1 MLSVVAVLSTCA
13 SADFLPAPEPHETIE
28 KAKAAIIIN
37 VNAILFIC
45 FFFNPTK
52 LINFA
57 FIMANPLKQ
66 LAGQTVIYGLST
78 ILARIINFLFV
89 PIYTRL
95 LTPESYGVVTEF
107 MAYIAVLQ
115 VVLVLGLETGCFRF
129 ANKEGVDPKKVYSS
143 AFVTVFC
150 VSATFLALMIAFASP
165 IASLLGYGG
174 YEACVM
180 YMGGILALDAV
191 TAILFAKLRQ
201 ENKAFKF
208 AILKTV
214 KIITETAANLVLFLW
229 FPKHVDS
236 ARWLLHFIPETPD
249 FSYVIFAIFISC
261 IVCGLLFIPDFLK
274 LSFRL
279 DRKLMRQMLAYSLPL
294 MVAALPGVINDFLD
308 RILFR
313 FFDTNADAWRSSL
326 GLYQAAVKLAVIMNL
341 FIQMFR
347 YAAEPFFFKRAR
359 EKDSRQL
366 YASVQEYF
374 TAFCGLVFL
383 GVILYID
390 IIALILGPQFRSAV
404 GIVPVM
410 LLSYMILGMLFNV
423 SMWYKLSGKTDMA
436 IWITLSGLAVT
447 ALVIILFMP
456 KYSYWAAAF
465 GHLAS
470 YVVMFAISSVLGA
483 KYYPI
488 PYRWGRL
495 MGIFLLMGTA
505 YGASLLVD
513 SLFFADV
520 ALGQSPAGQVV
531 AKLGVHTLLILLYA
545 LAAWKTIRHRS

>member
-1 MLSVVAVLSTCA
+1 
-13 SADFLPAPEPHETIE
+13 
-28 KAKAAIIIN
+28 
-37 VNAILFIC
+37 
-45 FFFNPTK
+45 
-52 LINFA
+52 
-57 FIMANPLKQ
+57 MANPLKQ

-115 VVLVLGLETGCFRF
+115 VMLVLGLETGCFRF
-129 ANKEGVDPKKVYSS
+129 ANKEGVDPRKVYSN

-150 VSATFLALMIAFASP
+150 ISATSLALMIAFAGP
-165 IASLLGYGG
+165 ISSALGYQG
-174 YEACVM
+174 YSSCIM

-201 ENKAFKF
+201 ENKALKF
-208 AILKTV
+208 AIFKTI

-236 ARWLLHFIPETPD
+236 ARWLLGFIPEAPD

-261 IVCGLLFIPDFLK
+261 VVCGLLFIPDYLK

-279 DRKLMRQMLAYSLPL
+279 DPKLLRQMLAYSIPL

-313 FFDTNADAWRSSL
+313 YFDTNADAWRSSL

-347 YAAEPFFFKRAR
+347 YAAEPFFFRRAR

-390 IIALILGPQFRSAV
+390 VVALILGPQFREAV
-404 GIVPVM
+404 GVVPIM

-423 SMWYKLSGKTDMA
+423 SMWYKLSGKTNMV
-436 IWITLSGLAVT
+436 IWITLAGLIVT
-447 ALVIILFMP
+447 AIVIVLFMP
-456 KYSYWAAAF
+456 EYSYWAAAY

-470 YVVMFAISSVLGA
+470 YVVMFVISSLLGA

-495 MGIFLLMGTA
+495 AGIIICMGAA
-505 YGASLLVD
+505 YGLSLCIDNTFFAEVRIQDGCTSLLL
-513 SLFFADV
+513 S
-520 ALGQSPAGQVV
+520 
-531 AKLGVHTLLILLYA
+531 KLAVHTLLIALYA
-545 LAAWKTIRHRS
+545 AGAWTLIRARK

>member
-1 MLSVVAVLSTCA
+1 M
-13 SADFLPAPEPHETIE
+13 
-28 KAKAAIIIN
+28 
-37 VNAILFIC
+37 
-45 FFFNPTK
+45 
-52 LINFA
+52 
-57 FIMANPLKQ
+57 
-66 LAGQTVIYGLST
+66 IYGLST

-95 LTPESYGVVTEF
+95 LSPESYGVVTEF

-129 ANKEGVDPKKVYSS
+129 ANKEGVDSRKVYAN

-150 VSATFLALMIAFASP
+150 ISATFLALMIAFASP
-165 IASLLGYGG
+165 ISSALGYEG
-174 YEACVM
+174 YGACIR
-180 YMGGILALDAV
+180 YMGGILALDSI

-201 ENKAFKF
+201 ENKALKF

-214 KIITETAANLVLFLW
+214 KIITETAANLILFLW
-229 FPKHVDS
+229 FPTHTGS
-236 ARWLLHFIPETPD
+236 AQWLLRLIPATPD

-261 IVCGLLFIPDFLK
+261 VVCGGLFIPDILK

-279 DRKLMRQMLAYSLPL
+279 DGRLLKQMLAYSLPL
-294 MVAALPGVINDFLD
+294 MVAALPGVVNDFLD

-313 FFDTNADAWRSSL
+313 YFDTNAEAWRSSL

-347 YAAEPFFFKRAR
+347 YAAEPFFFRRAR
-359 EKDSRQL
+359 EKDSRAL

-404 GIVPVM
+404 GVVPVM

-423 SMWYKLSGKTDMA
+423 SMWYKLSGKTNMA

-447 ALVIILFMP
+447 AIVIVAFMP
-456 KYSYWAAAF
+456 KYSYWAAAY

-483 KYYPI
+483 RYYPI

-495 MGIFLLMGTA
+495 LGIFLLMGA
-505 YGASLLVD
+505 VYVVSLLLPSM
-513 SLFFADV
+513 SLG
-520 ALGQSPAGQVV
+520 LKS
-531 AKLGVHTLLILLYA
+531 GVHTVLLSLYA
-545 LAAWKTIRHRS
+545 VGAWKIIR

>member
-1 MLSVVAVLSTCA
+1 
-13 SADFLPAPEPHETIE
+13 
-28 KAKAAIIIN
+28 
-37 VNAILFIC
+37 
-45 FFFNPTK
+45 
-52 LINFA
+52 
-57 FIMANPLKQ
+57 MANPLKQ

-95 LTPESYGVVTEF
+95 LSPESYGVVTEF

-150 VSATFLALMIAFASP
+150 VSATFLALMIAFATP
-165 IASLLGYGG
+165 IASMLGYEG
-174 YEACVM
+174 YQSCIM
-180 YMGGILALDAV
+180 YMGGILSLDAV

-201 ENKAFKF
+201 ENKALKF
-208 AILKTV
+208 AIFKTI
-214 KIITETAANLVLFLW
+214 KIITETVANLILFLW
-229 FPKHVDS
+229 FPKNVDS

-249 FSYVIFAIFISC
+249 FSYVIFSIFISC
-261 IVCGLLFIPDFLK
+261 IVCGFLFIPDFTK

-279 DRKLMRQMLAYSLPL
+279 DPKLLKQMLAYSLPL
-294 MVAALPGVINDFLD
+294 MVAALPGVVNDFLD

-347 YAAEPFFFKRAR
+347 YAAEPFFFRRAR

-390 IIALILGPQFRSAV
+390 VIALILGPQFRSAV
-404 GIVPVM
+404 GIVPIM

-436 IWITLSGLAVT
+436 IWITLSGLVVT
-447 ALVIILFMP
+447 AVVIVLFMP

-470 YVVMFAISSVLGA
+470 YIVMFVISSVLGA

-495 MGIFLLMGTA
+495 LMILLLMGTT
-505 YGASLLVD
+505 YGISVLIDRMAFDGV
-513 SLFFADV
+513 V
-520 ALGQSPAGQVV
+520 LGQSPAGLVIMKMS
-531 AKLGVHTLLILLYA
+531 AHTALILIYIIA
-545 LAAWKTIRHRS
+545 VWRTIRKGSRPTSL

>member
-1 MLSVVAVLSTCA
+1 
-13 SADFLPAPEPHETIE
+13 
-28 KAKAAIIIN
+28 
-37 VNAILFIC
+37 
-45 FFFNPTK
+45 
-52 LINFA
+52 
-57 FIMANPLKQ
+57 MANPLKQ

-78 ILARIINFLFV
+78 SLARIINFLFV

-115 VVLVLGLETGCFRF
+115 VVLVMGLETGCFRF
-129 ANKEGVDPKKVYSS
+129 ANKEGVDPKKVYSN
-143 AFVTVFC
+143 AFVSVFC
-150 VSATFLALMIAFASP
+150 ISATFLALMIAFAGP
-165 IASLLGYGG
+165 ISAALGYEG
-174 YEACVM
+174 YSSCIM
-180 YMGGILALDAV
+180 YVGGILALDSV

-201 ENKAFKF
+201 ENKALRF
-208 AILKTV
+208 AIFKTI
-214 KIITETAANLVLFLW
+214 KIITETAANLFLFLW
-229 FPKHVDS
+229 FPKHVAS
-236 ARWLLHFIPETPD
+236 AQWLLNFIPATPD

-261 IVCGLLFIPDFLK
+261 IVCGLLFIPEYLR
-274 LSFRL
+274 LSFSL
-279 DRKLMRQMLAYSLPL
+279 DPKLLRQMLAYSLPL
-294 MVAALPGVINDFLD
+294 MVAALPGIINDFLD

-313 FFDTNADAWRSSL
+313 YFDTNAEAWRSSL

-347 YAAEPFFFKRAR
+347 YAAEPFFFRRAKD
-359 EKDSRQL
+359 KDSREL

-390 IIALILGPQFRSAV
+390 VVALILGPQFRSAV
-404 GIVPVM
+404 GVVPVM
-410 LLSYMILGMLFNV
+410 LLSYMLLGMLFNV
-423 SMWYKLSGKTDMA
+423 SMWYKLSGKTNMA
-436 IWITLSGLAVT
+436 IWITLAGLVVT

-456 KYSYWAAAF
+456 KYSYWAAAY

-495 MGIFLLMGTA
+495 LMIVLAMGAM
-505 YGASLLVD
+505 YGVSTLID
-513 SLFFADV
+513 STVFEGV
-520 ALGQSPAGQVV
+520 AFGQSSVGLVV
-531 AKLGVHTLLILLYA
+531 TKLAVHTVLILVYMV
-545 LAAWKTIRHRS
+545 AAWRLIRRK

>member
-1 MLSVVAVLSTCA
+1 M
-13 SADFLPAPEPHETIE
+13 
-28 KAKAAIIIN
+28 
-37 VNAILFIC
+37 
-45 FFFNPTK
+45 
-52 LINFA
+52 
-57 FIMANPLKQ
+57 
-66 LAGQTVIYGLST
+66 IYGLST

-129 ANKEGVDPKKVYSS
+129 ANKEGVDPKKVYSN

-150 VSATFLALMIAFASP
+150 VSATLLALMIAFAGP
-165 IASLLGYGG
+165 ISAALGYEG
-174 YEACVM
+174 YSACIM
-180 YMGGILALDAV
+180 YMGGILALDSV

-201 ENKAFKF
+201 EGRALKF
-208 AILKTV
+208 AIFKTI
-214 KIITETAANLVLFLW
+214 KIVTETAANLVLFLW
-229 FPKHVDS
+229 FPKYCAQFAAQAGTQAS
-236 ARWLLHFIPETPD
+236 ALTASDVWLLKFIPATPD

-261 IVCGLLFIPDFLK
+261 VVCGLLFIPDYLK

-279 DRKLMRQMLAYSLPL
+279 EPKLLRQMLAYSLPL
-294 MVAALPGVINDFLD
+294 MVAALPGIVNDFLD

-313 FFDTNADAWRSSL
+313 YFDTNAEAWRSSL

-347 YAAEPFFFKRAR
+347 YAAEPFFFRRAR
-359 EKDSRQL
+359 EKDSKDL
-366 YASVQEYF
+366 YALVQEYF

-404 GIVPVM
+404 GVVPVM

-423 SMWYKLSGKTDMA
+423 SMWYKLSGKTNMA
-436 IWITLSGLAVT
+436 IWITFAGLAVT
-447 ALVIILFMP
+447 AVVIVLFMP
-456 KYSYWAAAF
+456 KYSYWAAAY

-470 YVVMFAISSVLGA
+470 YVVMFAISALLGA

-495 MGIFLLMGTA
+495 AAIVGLMFLV
-505 YGASLLVD
+505 YGVSMYLDAKCFTNVVIGEASNGLV
-513 SLFFADV
+513 A
-520 ALGQSPAGQVV
+520 
-531 AKLGVHTLLILLYA
+531 AKLGVHTLFIALYA
-545 LAAWKTIRHRS
+545 VGSWITIRKR

>member
-1 MLSVVAVLSTCA
+1 
-13 SADFLPAPEPHETIE
+13 
-28 KAKAAIIIN
+28 
-37 VNAILFIC
+37 
-45 FFFNPTK
+45 
-52 LINFA
+52 
-57 FIMANPLKQ
+57 MANPLKQ
-66 LAGQTVIYGLST
+66 LAGQTVIYGMST

-89 PIYTRL
+89 PIYTRI

-115 VVLVLGLETGCFRF
+115 VVLVLGLETGTFRF
-129 ANKEGVDPKKVYSS
+129 ANREGADERKVYSN

-150 VSATFLALMIAFASP
+150 ISVTFLALMIAFAGP
-165 IASLLGYGG
+165 ISNILGYDG
-174 YEACVM
+174 YSACIM
-180 YMGGILALDAV
+180 YMGGILALDAI

-201 ENKAFKF
+201 DGKALKF
-208 AILKTV
+208 AIFKTI
-214 KIITETAANLVLFLW
+214 KIVTETAANLVLFLW

-236 ARWLLHFIPETPD
+236 ARWLLNFIPATPD

-261 IVCGLLFIPDFLK
+261 VVCGLLFIPEYLK
-274 LSFRL
+274 MTWRL
-279 DRKLMRQMLAYSLPL
+279 DPKLLRQMLAYSLPL

-313 FFDTNADAWRSSL
+313 YFDTNADAWRSSL

-347 YAAEPFFFKRAR
+347 YAAEPFFFKRSN
-359 EKDSRQL
+359 DSKSPQL
-366 YASVQEYF
+366 YAKVQEYF
-374 TAFCGLVFL
+374 TAFCGIVFL

-390 IIALILGPQFRSAV
+390 VIALILGPQFREAV
-404 GIVPVM
+404 GVVPVM

-436 IWITLSGLAVT
+436 IWITLSGLVVT
-447 ALVIILFMP
+447 ALAIVVFMP
-456 KYSYWAAAF
+456 KYSYWAAAY

-470 YVVMFAISSVLGA
+470 YVVMFVISSILGA

-495 MGIFLLMGTA
+495 ALIAGLMGLTYA
-505 YGASLLVD
+505 VSLLLDSVFFTESGTGLGASL
-513 SLFFADV
+513 A
-520 ALGQSPAGQVV
+520 
-531 AKLGVHTLLILLYA
+531 AKLGMHTLLIVVYA
-545 LAAWKTIRHRS
+545 AGAFAAVRRKTVNR

>member
-1 MLSVVAVLSTCA
+1 M
-13 SADFLPAPEPHETIE
+13 
-28 KAKAAIIIN
+28 
-37 VNAILFIC
+37 
-45 FFFNPTK
+45 
-52 LINFA
+52 
-57 FIMANPLKQ
+57 
-66 LAGQTVIYGLST
+66 IYGLST

-129 ANKEGVDPKKVYSS
+129 ANKEGVDSRKVYSS

-150 VSATFLALMIAFASP
+150 ISATFLALMIAFASP
-165 IASLLGYGG
+165 IASALGYEG
-174 YEACVM
+174 YQSCIM
-180 YMGGILALDAV
+180 YMGGILAMDAV

-201 ENKAFKF
+201 ESKALKF
-208 AILKTV
+208 AIFKTV

-229 FPKHVDS
+229 FPNYCAS
-236 ARWLLHFIPETPD
+236 LPAGSSPWLLNFIPATPD

-261 IVCGLLFIPDFLK
+261 VVCTLLFVPDFLK

-279 DRKLMRQMLAYSLPL
+279 DPKLTRQMLAYSLPL

-313 FFDTNADAWRSSL
+313 YFDTNADAWRSSL

-347 YAAEPFFFKRAR
+347 YAAEPFFFRRAR
-359 EKDSRQL
+359 EKDSREL

-390 IIALILGPQFRSAV
+390 IVALILGPQFRSAV
-404 GIVPVM
+404 GVVPVM

-423 SMWYKLSGKTDMA
+423 SMWYKLSGKTNMA
-436 IWITLSGLAVT
+436 IWITLSGLVVT
-447 ALVIILFMP
+447 ALIIVLYMP
-456 KYSYWAAAF
+456 KYSYWAAAY

-470 YVVMFAISSVLGA
+470 YVVMFAISSILGA

-495 MGIFLLMGTA
+495 AGIFVVMGVV
-505 YGASLLVD
+505 YGLSLILD
-513 SLFFADV
+513 AAFFDGAT
-520 ALGQSPAGQVV
+520 LSGSPWQMAV
-531 AKLGVHTLLILLYA
+531 KLAVHTALILGYLA
-545 LAAWKTIRHRS
+545 LAWKLIRK

>member
-1 MLSVVAVLSTCA
+1 
-13 SADFLPAPEPHETIE
+13 
-28 KAKAAIIIN
+28 
-37 VNAILFIC
+37 
-45 FFFNPTK
+45 
-52 LINFA
+52 
-57 FIMANPLKQ
+57 MANPLKQ
-66 LAGQTVIYGLST
+66 LAGQTMIYGLST

-95 LTPESYGVVTEF
+95 LSPESYGVVTEF

-129 ANKEGVDPKKVYSS
+129 ANKEGVDPKKVYSN

-150 VSATFLALMIAFASP
+150 ISATFLALMIAFAGP
-165 IASLLGYGG
+165 IASALGYDG
-174 YEACVM
+174 YSSCIM
-180 YMGGILALDAV
+180 YMGGILSIDAI

-201 ENKAFKF
+201 EGRALKF
-208 AILKTV
+208 AVFKTI

-229 FPKHVDS
+229 FPKHVES
-236 ARWLLHFIPETPD
+236 SQWLLNFIPATPD

-261 IVCGLLFIPDFLK
+261 VVCGLLFTPDYLK

-279 DRKLMRQMLAYSLPL
+279 EPKLLRQMLAYSLPL
-294 MVAALPGVINDFLD
+294 MVAALPGVVNDFLD

-313 FFDTNADAWRSSL
+313 YFDTNADAWRSSL

-347 YAAEPFFFKRAR
+347 YAAEPFFFRRSR
-359 EKDSRQL
+359 EKDSKDL
-366 YASVQEYF
+366 YALVQEYF

-404 GIVPVM
+404 GVVPVM
-410 LLSYMILGMLFNV
+410 LLSYMLLGMLFNV
-423 SMWYKLSGKTDMA
+423 SMWYKLSGKTNMA
-436 IWITLSGLAVT
+436 IWITLAGLTVT
-447 ALVIILFMP
+447 AIVIVLFMP
-456 KYSYWAAAF
+456 KYSYWAAAY

-470 YVVMFAISSVLGA
+470 YIVMFAISSILGA

-495 MGIFLLMGTA
+495 AGIVALMFA
-505 YGASLLVD
+505 VYGASMFID
-513 SLFFADV
+513 AKCFADTVIGEASIGAV
-520 ALGQSPAGQVV
+520 A
-531 AKLGVHTLLILLYA
+531 AKLGVHTVFILIY
-545 LAAWKTIRHRS
+545 LAGAWFTISHRGPGRPHSDVE

>member
-1 MLSVVAVLSTCA
+1 
-13 SADFLPAPEPHETIE
+13 
-28 KAKAAIIIN
+28 
-37 VNAILFIC
+37 
-45 FFFNPTK
+45 
-52 LINFA
+52 
-57 FIMANPLKQ
+57 MANPLKQ

-129 ANKEGVDPKKVYSS
+129 ANKEGVEPHKVYSN

-150 VSATFLALMIAFASP
+150 ISATFLALMIAFSGP
-165 IASLLGYGG
+165 IASALGYAG
-174 YEACVM
+174 YESCIM
-180 YMGGILALDAV
+180 YMGGILALDSV

-201 ENKAFKF
+201 ESKALKF
-208 AILKTV
+208 AIFKTI

-229 FPKHVDS
+229 FPKHCADG
-236 ARWLLHFIPETPD
+236 WMLDFIPAVPD

-261 IVCGLLFIPDFLK
+261 IVCGLLFIPEYLK

-279 DRKLMRQMLAYSLPL
+279 DPKLLRQMLAYSLPL
-294 MVAALPGVINDFLD
+294 MVAALPGVVNDFLD

-313 FFDTNADAWRSSL
+313 YFDTNAEAWRNSL

-347 YAAEPFFFKRAR
+347 YAAEPFFFRRAR

-390 IIALILGPQFRSAV
+390 VIALILGPQFRSAV
-404 GIVPVM
+404 GVVPVM

-423 SMWYKLSGKTDMA
+423 SMWYKLSGKTNMA

-447 ALVIILFMP
+447 AAVIILFMP
-456 KYSYWAAAF
+456 KYSYWAAAY

-470 YVVMFAISSVLGA
+470 YVVMFAISSILGA
-483 KYYPI
+483 RYYPI

-495 MGIFLLMGTA
+495 AGIVLLMGA
-505 YGASLLVD
+505 V
-513 SLFFADV
+513 
-520 ALGQSPAGQVV
+520 
-531 AKLGVHTLLILLYA
+531 
-545 LAAWKTIRHRS
+545 

>member
-1 MLSVVAVLSTCA
+1 
-13 SADFLPAPEPHETIE
+13 
-28 KAKAAIIIN
+28 
-37 VNAILFIC
+37 
-45 FFFNPTK
+45 
-52 LINFA
+52 
-57 FIMANPLKQ
+57 MANPLKQ
-66 LAGQTVIYGLST
+66 LAGQTMIYGLST

-115 VVLVLGLETGCFRF
+115 VVLVMGLETGCFRF
-129 ANKEGVDPKKVYSS
+129 ANKEGVDSKKVYAN

-150 VSATFLALMIAFASP
+150 ISATFLALMIAFASP
-165 IASLLGYGG
+165 ISAALGYEG
-174 YEACVM
+174 YSSCIS
-180 YMGGILALDAV
+180 YMGSILALDSI

-201 ENKAFKF
+201 ENKALKF

-229 FPKHVDS
+229 FPKHLES
-236 ARWLLHFIPETPD
+236 AGWLLNFIPATPD
-249 FSYVIFAIFISC
+249 FSYVIFSIFISC
-261 IVCGLLFIPDFLK
+261 VVCGLLFIPDLLR
-274 LSFRL
+274 LSFKL
-279 DRKLMRQMLAYSLPL
+279 DGKLLKQMLAYSLPL
-294 MVAALPGVINDFLD
+294 MVAALPGVVNDFLD

-313 FFDTNADAWRSSL
+313 YFDTNAEAWRSSL

-347 YAAEPFFFKRAR
+347 YAAEPFFFRRVK
-359 EKDSRQL
+359 EKDSKVL

-390 IIALILGPQFRSAV
+390 VIALILGPQFRSAV
-404 GIVPVM
+404 GIVPIM

-436 IWITLSGLAVT
+436 IWITLSGLVVT
-447 ALVIILFMP
+447 AIVIILFMP
-456 KYSYWAAAF
+456 KYSYWAAAY

-470 YVVMFAISSVLGA
+470 YVVMFAVSSILGA
-483 KYYPI
+483 KHYPI

-495 MGIFLLMGTA
+495 LCIFLIMGA
-505 YGASLLVD
+505 VYGASLLLP
-513 SLFFADV
+513 SMPL
-520 ALGQSPAGQVV
+520 AL
-531 AKLGVHTLLILLYA
+531 KLTVHTGLLAIYA
-545 LAAWKTIRHRS
+545 GGVWKIIRKA

>member
-1 MLSVVAVLSTCA
+1 M
-13 SADFLPAPEPHETIE
+13 
-28 KAKAAIIIN
+28 
-37 VNAILFIC
+37 
-45 FFFNPTK
+45 
-52 LINFA
+52 
-57 FIMANPLKQ
+57 
-66 LAGQTVIYGLST
+66 IYGLST

-89 PIYTRL
+89 PIYTRCL
-95 LTPESYGVVTEF
+95 SPESYGVVTEF

-150 VSATFLALMIAFASP
+150 VGATFMALMLAFAGP
-165 IASLLGYGG
+165 ISTALGYEG
-174 YEACVM
+174 YDACIKYV
-180 YMGGILALDAV
+180 GGILALDSI

-201 ENKAFKF
+201 ENKAFRF
-208 AILKTV
+208 AIFKTA

-229 FPKHVDS
+229 FPSHVDS
-236 ARWLLHFIPETPD
+236 APWLLNFIPATPD

-261 IVCGLLFIPDFLK
+261 VVCTLLFIPDFFK
-274 LSFRL
+274 LSFSL
-279 DRKLMRQMLAYSLPL
+279 DRKLMGQMLAYSLPL
-294 MVAALPGVINDFLD
+294 MVAALPGIMNDFLD

-313 FFDTNADAWRSSL
+313 YFDSDPEKWRNQL

-347 YAAEPFFFKRAR
+347 YAAEPFFFRQSR
-359 EKDSRQL
+359 EKGSVKL
-366 YASVQEYF
+366 YADVQEYF

-390 IIALILGPQFRSAV
+390 IIALILGPLFREAV
-404 GIVPVM
+404 GIVPIM

-423 SMWYKLSGKTDMA
+423 SMWYKLSGKTNVA

-447 ALVIILFMP
+447 ALVIVLFMP
-456 KYSYWAAAF
+456 KYSYWAAAY

-470 YVVMFAISSVLGA
+470 YIVMFVISAVLGS

-495 MGIFLLMGTA
+495 LMIFLLMGVI
-505 YGASLLVD
+505 YGASLWID
-513 SLFFADV
+513 GAFFPDF
-520 ALGQSPAGQVV
+520 ALTTASAGQIA
-531 AKLGVHTLLILLYA
+531 AKLGIHTALIMVY
-545 LAAWKTIRHRS
+545 LAGAWKLIRR

>member
-1 MLSVVAVLSTCA
+1 
-13 SADFLPAPEPHETIE
+13 
-28 KAKAAIIIN
+28 
-37 VNAILFIC
+37 
-45 FFFNPTK
+45 
-52 LINFA
+52 
-57 FIMANPLKQ
+57 MANPLKQ

-95 LTPESYGVVTEF
+95 LSPESYGVVTEF

-115 VVLVLGLETGCFRF
+115 VVLVFGLETGCFRF

-150 VSATFLALMIAFASP
+150 VSATFLALMIAFATP
-165 IASLLGYGG
+165 IASMLGYEG
-174 YEACVM
+174 YQSCIM

-201 ENKAFKF
+201 ENKALKF
-208 AILKTV
+208 AIFKTI
-214 KIITETAANLVLFLW
+214 KIITETAANLILFLW
-229 FPKHVDS
+229 FPKNVDS

-249 FSYVIFAIFISC
+249 FSYVIFSIFISC
-261 IVCGLLFIPDFLK
+261 IVCGLLFIPDFTK

-279 DRKLMRQMLAYSLPL
+279 DPKLLKQMLAYSLPL
-294 MVAALPGVINDFLD
+294 MVAALPGVVNDFLD

-347 YAAEPFFFKRAR
+347 YAAEPFFFRRAR

-390 IIALILGPQFRSAV
+390 VIALILGPQFRSAV
-404 GIVPVM
+404 GIVPIM

-436 IWITLSGLAVT
+436 IWITLSGLVVT
-447 ALVIILFMP
+447 AVVIVLFMP

-470 YVVMFAISSVLGA
+470 YIVMFVISSVLGA

-495 MGIFLLMGTA
+495 LMILLLMGTT
-505 YGASLLVD
+505 YGISVLIDRMAFDGV
-513 SLFFADV
+513 V
-520 ALGQSPAGQVV
+520 LGQSPAGLVIIKRSAQT
-531 AKLGVHTLLILLYA
+531 ALILIYIIA
-545 LAAWKTIRHRS
+545 VWRTIRKVSRPTSL

>member
-1 MLSVVAVLSTCA
+1 
-13 SADFLPAPEPHETIE
+13 
-28 KAKAAIIIN
+28 
-37 VNAILFIC
+37 
-45 FFFNPTK
+45 
-52 LINFA
+52 
-57 FIMANPLKQ
+57 MANPLKQ

-129 ANKEGVDPKKVYSS
+129 ANKEGVEPHKVYSN

-150 VSATFLALMIAFASP
+150 ISVTFLALMIAFSGP
-165 IASLLGYGG
+165 IASALGYAG
-174 YEACVM
+174 YESCIM
-180 YMGGILALDAV
+180 YMGGILALDSV

-201 ENKAFKF
+201 ESKALKF
-208 AILKTV
+208 AIFKTI

-229 FPKHVDS
+229 FPKHCADG
-236 ARWLLHFIPETPD
+236 WLLDFIPAVPD

-261 IVCGLLFIPDFLK
+261 IVCGLLFIPEYLK

-279 DRKLMRQMLAYSLPL
+279 DPKLLRQMLAYSLPL
-294 MVAALPGVINDFLD
+294 MVAALPGVVNDFLD

-313 FFDTNADAWRSSL
+313 YFDTNAEAWRNSL

-347 YAAEPFFFKRAR
+347 YAAEPFFFRRAR

-390 IIALILGPQFRSAV
+390 VIALILGPQFRSAV
-404 GIVPVM
+404 GVVPVM

-423 SMWYKLSGKTDMA
+423 SMWYKLSGKTNMA

-447 ALVIILFMP
+447 AAVIILFMP
-456 KYSYWAAAF
+456 KYSYWAAAY

-470 YVVMFAISSVLGA
+470 YVVMFAISSILGA
-483 KYYPI
+483 RYYPI

-495 MGIFLLMGTA
+495 AGIVLLMGA
-505 YGASLLVD
+505 VYGGSMMLD
-513 SLFFADV
+513 SAIFADV
-520 ALGQSPAGQVV
+520 TLPAAGVSPWPFI
-531 AKLGVHTLLILLYA
+531 AKLGVHTALIAAY
-545 LAAWKTIRHRS
+545 LAGTWMMIRRK

>member
-1 MLSVVAVLSTCA
+1 MR
-13 SADFLPAPEPHETIE
+13 
-28 KAKAAIIIN
+28 AKI
-37 VNAILFIC
+37 
-45 FFFNPTK
+45 T
-52 LINFA
+52 NFA
-57 FIMANPLKQ
+57 VIMANPLKQ

-95 LTPESYGVVTEF
+95 LSPESYGVVTEF

-129 ANKEGVDPKKVYSS
+129 ANKEGVDPRKVYSN

-150 VSATFLALMIAFASP
+150 ISATFLALMLAFATP
-165 IASLLGYGG
+165 ISAALGYDG
-174 YEACVM
+174 YSACIR
-180 YMGGILALDAV
+180 YIGGILALDSI
-191 TAILFAKLRQ
+191 TAIMFAKLRQ
-201 ENKAFKF
+201 ENKALKF
-208 AILKTV
+208 AIIKTV

-236 ARWLLHFIPETPD
+236 ARWLLNFIPGTPD

-261 IVCGLLFIPDFLK
+261 VVCGLIFIPDLLR

-279 DRKLMRQMLAYSLPL
+279 DPKLLRQMLAYSLPL
-294 MVAALPGVINDFLD
+294 MVAALPGVVNDFLD

-313 FFDTNADAWRSSL
+313 YFDTNADAWRSSL

-347 YAAEPFFFKRAR
+347 YAAEPFFFRRAA
-359 EKDSRQL
+359 EKDSRKL

-404 GIVPVM
+404 GVVPVM

-423 SMWYKLSGKTDMA
+423 SMWYKLSGKTNMA
-436 IWITLSGLAVT
+436 IWITLSGLVVT
-447 ALVIILFMP
+447 AIVIVLIMP
-456 KYSYWAAAF
+456 KYSYWAAAY

-470 YVVMFAISSVLGA
+470 YVVMFAISSILGA

-495 MGIFLLMGTA
+495 AAIVLTMGAA
-505 YGASLLVD
+505 YGASLLIDHV
-513 SLFFADV
+513 LFPDV
-520 ALGQSPAGQVV
+520 VLGQSLAGQVA
-531 AKLGVHTLLILLYA
+531 AKLGVHTALILGYLA
-545 LAAWKTIRHRS
+545 LSWKIIRK

>member
-1 MLSVVAVLSTCA
+1 
-13 SADFLPAPEPHETIE
+13 
-28 KAKAAIIIN
+28 
-37 VNAILFIC
+37 
-45 FFFNPTK
+45 
-52 LINFA
+52 
-57 FIMANPLKQ
+57 MANPLKQ
-66 LAGQTVIYGLST
+66 LAGQTMIYGLST

-95 LTPESYGVVTEF
+95 LSPESYGVVTEF

-129 ANKEGVDPKKVYSS
+129 ANKEGTDPKKVYSN

-150 VSATFLALMIAFASP
+150 ISATFLALMIAFAVP
-165 IASLLGYGG
+165 ISSALGYEG
-174 YEACVM
+174 YQSCII
-180 YMGGILALDAV
+180 YMGGILALDSI
-191 TAILFAKLRQ
+191 TAILFARLRQ
-201 ENKAFKF
+201 ENKALKF
-208 AILKTV
+208 AIFKTI

-229 FPKHVDS
+229 FPKYCATAGNS
-236 ARWLLHFIPETPD
+236 WLLNFIPATPD

-261 IVCGLLFIPDFLK
+261 LVCGLLFIPDYLR

-279 DRKLMRQMLAYSLPL
+279 DPKLLRQMLAYSIPL

-313 FFDTNADAWRSSL
+313 YFDTNAEAWRSSL

-347 YAAEPFFFKRAR
+347 YAAEPFFFRRAK
-359 EKDSRQL
+359 EKDSREL

-404 GIVPVM
+404 GVVPVM

-423 SMWYKLSGKTDMA
+423 SMWYKLSGKTNMA

-447 ALVIILFMP
+447 AVIIILFMP
-456 KYSYWAAAF
+456 QYSYWAAAY

-470 YVVMFAISSVLGA
+470 YVVMFAISSILGA

-495 MGIFLLMGTA
+495 GCIFLLMGAVYGISLLLPEMALWLKLCIHTVLIA
-505 YGASLLVD
+505 LYGA
-513 SLFFADV
+513 
-520 ALGQSPAGQVV
+520 G
-531 AKLGVHTLLILLYA
+531 TLIIVRR
-545 LAAWKTIRHRS
+545 K

>member
-1 MLSVVAVLSTCA
+1 
-13 SADFLPAPEPHETIE
+13 
-28 KAKAAIIIN
+28 
-37 VNAILFIC
+37 
-45 FFFNPTK
+45 
-52 LINFA
+52 
-57 FIMANPLKQ
+57 MANPLKQ
-66 LAGQTVIYGLST
+66 LAGQTMIYGLST

-95 LTPESYGVVTEF
+95 LSPESYGVVTEF

-129 ANKEGVDPKKVYSS
+129 ANKEGVDPRKVYSN

-150 VSATFLALMIAFASP
+150 ISATFLALMIAFAGP
-165 IASLLGYGG
+165 ISDTLGYHG
-174 YEACVM
+174 YQSCIM

-201 ENKAFKF
+201 ENKALKF
-208 AILKTV
+208 AIFKTI

-229 FPKHVDS
+229 FPKHTDS
-236 ARWLLHFIPETPD
+236 ASWLLNFIPATPD

-261 IVCGLLFIPDFLK
+261 VVCGLLFIPDYLK

-279 DRKLMRQMLAYSLPL
+279 EPKLLKQMLAYSLPL
-294 MVAALPGVINDFLD
+294 MIAALPGVVNDFLD

-313 FFDTNADAWRSSL
+313 YFDTNAEAWRSSL

-347 YAAEPFFFKRAR
+347 YAAEPFFFRRAR
-359 EKDSRQL
+359 EKDSKEL
-366 YASVQEYF
+366 YAKVQEYF

-404 GIVPVM
+404 GVVPVM

-423 SMWYKLSGKTDMA
+423 SMWYKLSGKTNMA
-436 IWITLSGLAVT
+436 IWITLAGLAVT
-447 ALVIILFMP
+447 AVVIVIFMP
-456 KYSYWAAAF
+456 RYSYWAAAF

-470 YVVMFAISSVLGA
+470 YIVMFIISSILGA
-483 KYYPI
+483 RHYPI

-495 MGIFLLMGTA
+495 GCIFLLMGAIYGISLLLPDMALWLKLTVHTILLGA
-505 YGASLLVD
+505 YGLG
-513 SLFFADV
+513 
-520 ALGQSPAGQVV
+520 ALR
-531 AKLGVHTLLILLYA
+531 LI
-545 LAAWKTIRHRS
+545 R

>member
-1 MLSVVAVLSTCA
+1 
-13 SADFLPAPEPHETIE
+13 
-28 KAKAAIIIN
+28 
-37 VNAILFIC
+37 
-45 FFFNPTK
+45 
-52 LINFA
+52 
-57 FIMANPLKQ
+57 MANPLKQ

-95 LTPESYGVVTEF
+95 LSPESYGVVTEF

-143 AFVTVFC
+143 AFVTVFS
-150 VSATFLALMIAFASP
+150 VSATFLALMIAFATP
-165 IASLLGYGG
+165 LASLLGYEG
-174 YEACVM
+174 YESCIM
-180 YMGGILALDAV
+180 YMGGILSLDAV

-201 ENKAFKF
+201 ENRALRF
-208 AILKTV
+208 AIFKTI

-236 ARWLLHFIPETPD
+236 ARWLLTFIPEPPD

-279 DRKLMRQMLAYSLPL
+279 DRRLIRQMLAYSLPL

-313 FFDTNADAWRSSL
+313 FFDTNAGAWRSSL

-347 YAAEPFFFKRAR
+347 YAAEPFFFRRAS
-359 EKDSRQL
+359 EKDSRVL
-366 YASVQEYF
+366 YATVQEYF

-436 IWITLSGLAVT
+436 IWITLSGLVVT
-447 ALVIILFMP
+447 ALVIIIFMP

-470 YVVMFAISSVLGA
+470 YIVMFIISSVLGA

-488 PYRWGRL
+488 PYRWNR
-495 MGIFLLMGTA
+495 IINIVLLMGLMYA
-505 YGASLLVD
+505 ASLMID
-513 SLFFADV
+513 GAFFADV
-520 ALGQSPAGQVV
+520 TLGHSSAGSVIL
-531 AKLGVHTLLILLYA
+531 KLAVHTVLIGVYA
-545 LAAWKTIRHRS
+545 AGAWRTIRKP

>member
-1 MLSVVAVLSTCA
+1 
-13 SADFLPAPEPHETIE
+13 
-28 KAKAAIIIN
+28 
-37 VNAILFIC
+37 
-45 FFFNPTK
+45 
-52 LINFA
+52 
-57 FIMANPLKQ
+57 MANPLKQ

-89 PIYTRL
+89 PVYTRL

-129 ANKEGVDPKKVYSS
+129 ANKEGIEPRKVYSN

-150 VSATFLALMIAFASP
+150 ISATFLALMIAFAGP
-165 IASLLGYGG
+165 IASVLGYSG
-174 YEACVM
+174 YESCIM
-180 YMGGILALDAV
+180 YMGGILALDAI

-201 ENKAFKF
+201 ENKALKF
-208 AILKTV
+208 AIFKTI
-214 KIITETAANLVLFLW
+214 KIVTETVANLVLFLW
-229 FPKHVDS
+229 FPSHVDS
-236 ARWLLHFIPETPD
+236 ARWLLRFIPANPD

-261 IVCGLLFIPDFLK
+261 IVCGLLFIPEYLRM
-274 LSFRL
+274 SFRL
-279 DRKLMRQMLAYSLPL
+279 DPKLLRQMLAYSLPL

-313 FFDTNADAWRSSL
+313 YFDTNAEAWRSSL

-347 YAAEPFFFKRAR
+347 YAAEPFFFRRSR
-359 EKDSRQL
+359 EKDSREL

-390 IIALILGPQFRSAV
+390 VIALILGPQFRSAV
-404 GIVPVM
+404 GVVPVM

-423 SMWYKLSGKTDMA
+423 SMWYKLSGKTNMA
-436 IWITLSGLAVT
+436 IWITLAGLAVT
-447 ALVIILFMP
+447 AVVIVLFMP
-456 KYSYWAAAF
+456 KYSYWAAAY

-470 YVVMFAISSVLGA
+470 YVVMFAISSILGA

-495 MGIFLLMGTA
+495 AGIFLLMGGIYGGSLLLPEMGLVLKLGIHTVLIA
-505 YGASLLVD
+505 VYGACSWLVIH
-513 SLFFADV
+513 
-520 ALGQSPAGQVV
+520 
-531 AKLGVHTLLILLYA
+531 K
-545 LAAWKTIRHRS
+545 K

>member
-1 MLSVVAVLSTCA
+1 
-13 SADFLPAPEPHETIE
+13 
-28 KAKAAIIIN
+28 
-37 VNAILFIC
+37 
-45 FFFNPTK
+45 
-52 LINFA
+52 
-57 FIMANPLKQ
+57 MANPLKQ
-66 LAGQTVIYGLST
+66 LAGQTVIYGMST

-129 ANKEGVDPKKVYSS
+129 ANKEGVEPGKVYSN

-150 VSATFLALMIAFASP
+150 ISATFLALMIAFAGP
-165 IASLLGYGG
+165 ISSALGYEG
-174 YEACVM
+174 YSSCIM

-191 TAILFAKLRQ
+191 TAILFARLRQ
-201 ENKAFKF
+201 ESKALKF
-208 AILKTV
+208 AIFKTI
-214 KIITETAANLVLFLW
+214 KIITETVANLVLFLW
-229 FPKHVDS
+229 FPKYCASVASEIGREVTASDV
-236 ARWLLHFIPETPD
+236 WLLHFIPATPD

-261 IVCGLLFIPDFLK
+261 LVCGLLFIPDYLR

-279 DRKLMRQMLAYSLPL
+279 DPKLLRQMLAYSLPL
-294 MVAALPGVINDFLD
+294 MVAALPGVVNDFLD

-313 FFDTNADAWRSSL
+313 YFDTNAEAWRSSL

-347 YAAEPFFFKRAR
+347 YAAEPFFFKRASD
-359 EKDSRQL
+359 KDSPQL

-390 IIALILGPQFRSAV
+390 IISLILGPQFREAV
-404 GIVPVM
+404 GIVPIM

-423 SMWYKLSGKTDMA
+423 SMWYKLSGKTNMA
-436 IWITLSGLAVT
+436 IWITLSGLVVT
-447 ALVIILFMP
+447 AVVIILFMP
-456 KYSYWAAAF
+456 KYSYWAAAY

-470 YVVMFAISSVLGA
+470 YLVMFILSSVLGA

-495 MGIFLLMGTA
+495 AGIILLMGA
-505 YGASLLVD
+505 FYGLSMLID
-513 SLFFADV
+513 GLFFEGVTMGCGRGDLL
-520 ALGQSPAGQVV
+520 AL
-531 AKLGVHTLLILLYA
+531 KLAVHTLIICLYGVGVWA
-545 LAAWKTIRHRS
+545 VIKKKPIPVTSR

>member
-1 MLSVVAVLSTCA
+1 MT
-13 SADFLPAPEPHETIE
+13 
-28 KAKAAIIIN
+28 AKI
-37 VNAILFIC
+37 
-45 FFFNPTK
+45 T
-52 LINFA
+52 NFA
-57 FIMANPLKQ
+57 VIMANPLKQ

-129 ANKEGVDPKKVYSS
+129 ANKEGVDPRKVYAN

-150 VSATFLALMIAFASP
+150 ISATFLALMLAFANP
-165 IASLLGYGG
+165 ISAALGYDG
-174 YEACVM
+174 YSACIRYV
-180 YMGGILALDAV
+180 GGILALDSI
-191 TAILFAKLRQ
+191 TAIMFAKLRQ
-201 ENKAFKF
+201 ESKALKF
-208 AILKTV
+208 ALIKTA

-236 ARWLLHFIPETPD
+236 AGWLLNFIPATPD
-249 FSYVIFAIFISC
+249 FSYVIFAIFVSC
-261 IVCGLLFIPDFLK
+261 VVCALLFIPDFLK
-274 LSFRL
+274 LTFKL
-279 DRKLMRQMLAYSLPL
+279 DGKLLKQMLAYSLPL
-294 MVAALPGVINDFLD
+294 MVAALPGVVNDFLD

-313 FFDTNADAWRSSL
+313 YFDTNAEAWRSSL

-347 YAAEPFFFKRAR
+347 YAAEPFFFRRSR

-390 IIALILGPQFRSAV
+390 IIALILGPHFRSAV
-404 GIVPVM
+404 GVVPIM

-423 SMWYKLSGKTDMA
+423 SMWYKLSGKTNMA

-447 ALVIILFMP
+447 AVVIVLFMP
-456 KYSYWAAAF
+456 KYSYWAAAY

-470 YVVMFAISSVLGA
+470 YVVMFAISSILGA

-495 MGIFLLMGTA
+495 AAIVLAMGVA

-513 SLFFADV
+513 HALFAGV
-520 ALGQSPAGQVV
+520 ALGQSPTGQVV
-531 AKLGVHTLLILLYA
+531 AKLGAHTILILGY
-545 LAAWKTIRHRS
+545 LAATWKLIRK

>member
-1 MLSVVAVLSTCA
+1 
-13 SADFLPAPEPHETIE
+13 
-28 KAKAAIIIN
+28 
-37 VNAILFIC
+37 
-45 FFFNPTK
+45 
-52 LINFA
+52 
-57 FIMANPLKQ
+57 MANPLKQ

-129 ANKEGVDPKKVYSS
+129 ANKEGVDERKVYSN

-150 VSATFLALMIAFASP
+150 ISSTFLALMIAFAGP
-165 IASLLGYGG
+165 ISSALGYEG
-174 YEACVM
+174 YGACIM
-180 YMGGILALDAV
+180 YMGGILALDAI

-201 ENKAFKF
+201 DGKALKF
-208 AILKTV
+208 AIFKTI

-229 FPKHVDS
+229 FPKYCAATAETLSRAVTSDDI
-236 ARWLLHFIPETPD
+236 WLLHFIPATLD
-249 FSYVIFAIFISC
+249 FSYVIFSIFISC
-261 IVCGLLFIPDFLK
+261 VVCGLLFIPDYLRI
-274 LSFRL
+274 SFRL
-279 DRKLMRQMLAYSLPL
+279 DPKLLRQMLAYSIPL
-294 MVAALPGVINDFLD
+294 MVAALPGVVNDFLD

-313 FFDTNADAWRSSL
+313 YFDTNAQAWRSSL

-347 YAAEPFFFKRAR
+347 YAAEPFFFRRAR

-366 YASVQEYF
+366 YAKVQEYF

-390 IIALILGPQFRSAV
+390 IIALILGPQFREAV
-404 GIVPVM
+404 GVVPIM
-410 LLSYMILGMLFNV
+410 LLSYMLLGMLFNV

-447 ALVIILFMP
+447 ALVIVLFMP

-470 YVVMFAISSVLGA
+470 YMVMFAISAILGA

-495 MGIFLLMGTA
+495 AALILTMGAA
-505 YGASLLVD
+505 YGLSLGIDSLLFQGVGI
-513 SLFFADV
+513 SE
-520 ALGQSPAGQVV
+520 GITAGLL

-545 LAAWKTIRHRS
+545 GISYRLIRK